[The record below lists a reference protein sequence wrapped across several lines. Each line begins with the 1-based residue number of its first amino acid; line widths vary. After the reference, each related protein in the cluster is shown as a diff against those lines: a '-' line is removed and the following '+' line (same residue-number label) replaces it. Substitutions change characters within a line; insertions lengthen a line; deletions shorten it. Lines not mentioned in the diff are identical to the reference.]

1 MTAQQGTLG
10 IAQSSRARPVR
21 ARLLRL
27 VGWRLSDQ
35 AVQGVLTAVVMVVTA
50 RVLGPSRLGEL
61 SFVLAIGAMLSPIV
75 NTHNQV
81 IVHDLVSQP
90 EARRN
95 ILGAS
100 LVYGLTLA
108 LALGAALAVV
118 ALVAVDERTTRVA
131 LILGAMAL
139 PCAAFA
145 IGEGALQ
152 AEDRG
157 REIAMARSSSSFVG
171 ATLKLLIVVIGGGVA
186 GFVVAGTVQALV
198 TSVALLLFARS
209 RVHDA
214 FPLQV
219 DWSRVR
225 DLTRR
230 SLPLAL
236 SALSISVYMLVDQ
249 VVLGFM
255 VDDAELGR
263 YAAAVRI
270 AMAPIVLP
278 MVVMTSATPRLA
290 ALRTESH
297 ELYLAQLQRLIKF
310 LALSGV
316 IIGGSIALTAPV
328 LVRVLYG
335 QPYAGAGSVLSIV
348 AIADMFIFFS
358 IATGVWFVFE
368 GQQNSYLIRALTGAL
383 INVALLLVLIP
394 RYGGHGAAWAALAA
408 YAYVAVVGNYL
419 HARTRPV
426 FWMVARALTPRSLVS
441 TFGSEMVGPVQR
453 RLAARKGAH

>member
-1 MTAQQGTLG
+1 L
-10 IAQSSRARPVR
+10 V
-21 ARLLRL
+21 RL

-35 AVQGVLTAVVMVVTA
+35 AVQGLLTAAVMVVTA

-61 SFVLAIGAMLSPIV
+61 SFVLAIGAMASPIIS
-75 NTHNQV
+75 THNQV

-90 EARRN
+90 AARRT

-100 LVYGLTLA
+100 LVYGMSLA
-108 LALGAALAVV
+108 LAIASALVVV

-131 LILGAMAL
+131 LILGAITL
-139 PCAAFA
+139 PCVALA

-152 AEDRG
+152 ADARG
-157 REIAMARSSSSFVG
+157 REIAIARSGSSLIG
-171 ATLKLLIVVIGGGVA
+171 ATLKLSVVVIGGGVA
-186 GFVVAGTVQALV
+186 GFVVAGTAQALL
-198 TSVALLLFARS
+198 TSIALLLFARS
-209 RVHDA
+209 RVRDA

-225 DLTRR
+225 DLARR

-236 SALSISVYMLVDQ
+236 SALSMSVYMLVDQ

-270 AMAPIVLP
+270 AIAPIVLP
-278 MVVMTSATPRLA
+278 MVVMTSATPGLA

-297 ELYLAQLQRLIKF
+297 ELYIAQLQRLVKL

-316 IIGGSIALTAPV
+316 LIGGAIALAAPL

-335 QPYAGAGSVLSIV
+335 QPYSGAGSVLSIV
-348 AIADMFIFFS
+348 AVADIFVFLS
-358 IATGVWFVFE
+358 VATGVWFVFE
-368 GQQNSYLIRALTGAL
+368 GRQTSYMTRAIIGAF

-419 HARTRPV
+419 DARTRPV

-441 TFGSEMVGPVQR
+441 TFGSELVGPVQR